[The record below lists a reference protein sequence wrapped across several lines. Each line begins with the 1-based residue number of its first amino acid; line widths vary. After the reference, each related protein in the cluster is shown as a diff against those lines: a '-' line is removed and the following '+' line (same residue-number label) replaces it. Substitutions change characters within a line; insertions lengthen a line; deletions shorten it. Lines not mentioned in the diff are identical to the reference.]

1 MNTSLELLIEEG
13 SGASDIKPVSD
24 NDSKNSIMLLAYRR
38 QFSCKSVLRN
48 FIWTSTNTCRPS

>member
-38 QFSCKSVLRN
+38 
-48 FIWTSTNTCRPS
+48 